1 MRKLCL
7 AVLGA
12 TLVASVASA
21 ASDGIGQMGVFYA
34 NVGWIGQAAAT
45 TAGDEII
52 ADVTSFDEV
61 QSYDLNGTEDWVIA
75 NTGDGDVDCL
85 VLFGYT
91 PETIYAPGN
100 ADADDSP
107 LEQFIDDGNFVMN
120 TADYIFYV
128 TAGGGTNGDVGVKTI
143 MDGSLDLWTDNNGT
157 DPTADGAKY
166 TPSLDSFNSNR
177 SFKIEQV
184 DADPVWDAEV
194 IFADGALGADPVV
207 LRNNE
212 TGGRVGIWM
221 QVSDDSLNRGEVAVE
236 IFNNWVPT
244 AIATAVDP
252 AGLISLY

>member
-128 TAGGGTNGDVGVKTI
+128 TAGGGERRRGRQDDYGRQSRPV
-143 MDGSLDLWTDNNGT
+143 DGQQRDRPHG
-157 DPTADGAKY
+157 
-166 TPSLDSFNSNR
+166 R
-177 SFKIEQV
+177 RREV
-184 DADPVWDAEV
+184 HAEPR
-194 IFADGALGADPVV
+194 FLQLQPVV
-207 LRNNE
+207 QDR
-212 TGGRVGIWM
+212 TG
-221 QVSDDSLNRGEVAVE
+221 
-236 IFNNWVPT
+236 
-244 AIATAVDP
+244 
-252 AGLISLY
+252 